1 MLARDLYELLSA
13 QESTAGLRAAV
24 APAMPEYRRGLAE
37 RGRSCP
43 VFITSD
49 GSLLVVAASHL
60 ERLCTAFLSEEIDE
74 IELSYIATALE
85 LASDFQ
91 FVSKEIEE
99 CAFFLSSP
107 EANGLPLPE
116 IVPAVIRALREHA
129 A

>member
-1 MLARDLYELLSA
+1 MLARDLYELLSG
-13 QESTAGLRAAV
+13 QKSTAGLRAAV

-43 VFITSD
+43 VAINSD

-60 ERLCTAFLSEEIDE
+60 ERLCNAFLNEEIDE

-85 LASDFQ
+85 LAPDFQ

-116 IVPAVIRALREHA
+116 IVPVVIRALREHA

>member
-1 MLARDLYELLSA
+1 
-13 QESTAGLRAAV
+13 
-24 APAMPEYRRGLAE
+24 MPEYRRGLAE
-37 RGRSCP
+37 PGRPCP

-60 ERLCTAFLSEEIDE
+60 ERLCGAFLNNEIDE

-85 LASDFQ
+85 FASDFQ

-99 CAFFLSSP
+99 CAFFLSTR
-107 EANGLPLPE
+107 EANGPPLSK

>member
-1 MLARDLYELLSA
+1 MARDLYELLNVPGA
-13 QESTAGLRAAV
+13 TAGLRAAV
-24 APAMPEYRRGLAE
+24 GPAMPQYRRGLAE

-60 ERLCTAFLSEEIDE
+60 ERLCTAFLNQEIDE
-74 IELSYIATALE
+74 TELGYIATALE
-85 LASDFQ
+85 LAPDFQ

-99 CAFFLSSP
+99 CAFFLSSKVSNAP
-107 EANGLPLPE
+107 KLSE
-116 IVPAVIRALREHA
+116 IVPVVLRALREHA

>member
-24 APAMPEYRRGLAE
+24 GPAMPEYRRGLAE

-43 VFITSD
+43 VFVSSD

-60 ERLCTAFLSEEIDE
+60 ERLCTAFLNEEIDE
-74 IELSYIATALE
+74 IELRYIATALD

-99 CAFFLSSP
+99 CAFFLSAP
-107 EANGLPLPE
+107 EANGPPLPE
-116 IVPAVIRALREHA
+116 VVPVILRVLREHGA
-129 A
+129 

>member
-24 APAMPEYRRGLAE
+24 APAMPEYRSGLAE

-43 VFITSD
+43 VFVASD

-60 ERLCTAFLSEEIDE
+60 ERLCTAFLNGEIGE
-74 IELSYIATALE
+74 IELSYIATALD

-91 FVSKEIEE
+91 FVSKEVEE
-99 CAFFLSSP
+99 CAFFLSTP
-107 EANGLPLPE
+107 EENGPPLPE
-116 IVPAVIRALREHA
+116 IVSAVLRALREHA

>member
-24 APAMPEYRRGLAE
+24 APAMPEYRSGLAE

-43 VFITSD
+43 VFVASD

-60 ERLCTAFLSEEIDE
+60 QRLCTAFLNGEIGE
-74 IELSYIATALE
+74 IELRYIATAL
-85 LASDFQ
+85 DFAPD
-91 FVSKEIEE
+91 FRFISKEIEE

-107 EANGLPLPE
+107 EADGPPLHK
-116 IVPAVIRALREHA
+116 VVSAVLRALREHVA
-129 A
+129 